1 VIIPVL
7 TNQTGQSQWPNGT
20 SAPMTVVGF
29 AWFVITSCGDPLHP
43 SFCQTNDGK
52 EVNGVF
58 VNLDSS
64 QAIGTP
70 GPYDPQSNTAYTVV
84 LTQ

>member
-1 VIIPVL
+1 
-7 TNQTGQSQWPNGT
+7 
-20 SAPMTVVGF
+20 MVGF
-29 AWFVITSCGDPLHP
+29 AWFVITSCGDPVHP

-58 VNLDSS
+58 VNLETSTT
-64 QAIGTP
+64 IGTP
-70 GPYDPQSNTAYTVV
+70 GPYNPQSNTAYTVT